1 MKCGQRMQLFS
12 FHGIA
17 KESILPPAAIRFRA
31 EKRQR
36 VPWCTAICTINP
48 PSTMARARLQLPTAA
63 DQTATWLCP
72 QANILASFLPCCYEN
87 SRFCSP
93 FFFTLSPLCVWVLH
107 LAGWGNSSNPSQT
120 VHPCTRQQGHYCRCC
135 WVVATRHYSA
145 IFEGQHP
152 PEPTLTRTRTRTN

>member
-93 FFFTLSPLCVWVLH
+93 FFHSLPSVCVGTSFSRLGEQQQSQPDSASVYTSARTLLPLL
-107 LAGWGNSSNPSQT
+107 LG
-120 VHPCTRQQGHYCRCC
+120 CC
-135 WVVATRHYSA
+135 NA
-145 IFEGQHP
+145 P
-152 PEPTLTRTRTRTN
+152 L